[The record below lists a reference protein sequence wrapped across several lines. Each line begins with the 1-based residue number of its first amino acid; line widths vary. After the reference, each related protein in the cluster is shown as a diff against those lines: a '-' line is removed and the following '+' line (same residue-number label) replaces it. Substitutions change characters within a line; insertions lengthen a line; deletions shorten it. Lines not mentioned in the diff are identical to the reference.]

1 LNKIKR
7 IIHKESEDDFFMK
20 RIIILILSIVLL
32 LYFFNKE
39 KENEG
44 IIPDNAIR
52 FRVIANSNTAYD
64 QNIKIQIRNLI
75 QNKILELTKDT
86 KEIDE
91 VRNILIEHKEE
102 LYELT
107 YNKLR
112 ELNYDKSFTLS
123 YGNNYFPK
131 KKYKGL
137 TYKDGNYESLVITLG
152 EGKGDNFWCVL
163 FPPLCTLEVDE
174 SSSDVEYKF
183 FVKEIIDKYFRK

>member
-1 LNKIKR
+1 MRK
-7 IIHKESEDDFFMK
+7 
-20 RIIILILSIVLL
+20 IIILLISFVLL
-32 LYFFNKE
+32 FSISYLSKE
-39 KENEG
+39 KES
-44 IIPDNAIR
+44 IIPDSAIR
-52 FRVIANSNTAYD
+52 FRVIGNSNTAYD

-86 KEIDE
+86 KTIEE
-91 VRNILIEHKEE
+91 VRYILLEHKQE

-107 YNKLR
+107 REKLDS
-112 ELNYDKSFTLS
+112 LGYDKSFSLN
-123 YGNNYFPK
+123 YGKNYFPE

-137 TYKDGNYESLVITLG
+137 IYKSGDYESLVITLG
-152 EGKGDNFWCVL
+152 DGNGDNFWCVL

>member
-1 LNKIKR
+1 MRK
-7 IIHKESEDDFFMK
+7 
-20 RIIILILSIVLL
+20 IIILSISFVLL
-32 LYFFNKE
+32 FSISYLSKE
-39 KENEG
+39 KES
-44 IIPDNAIR
+44 IIPDSAIR
-52 FRVIANSNTAYD
+52 FRVIGNSNTAYD

-86 KEIDE
+86 KSIEE
-91 VRNILIEHKEE
+91 VRNILLEHKKE

-107 YNKLR
+107 KDKL
-112 ELNYDKSFTLS
+112 EEIGYDKSFSLN
-123 YGNNYFPK
+123 YGENYFPE

-137 TYKDGNYESLVITLG
+137 TYKSGEYESLVITLG
-152 EGKGDNFWCVL
+152 DGKGDNFWCVL